1 MMTTRA
7 RLVNAYRRLFP
18 HPSAIARRDRERA
31 ALAGHAAR
39 DREIRRAA
47 LAKFGKT
54 I

>member
-1 MMTTRA
+1 MTARA
-7 RLVNAYRRLFP
+7 RIINRWRRLFP

-31 ALAGHAAR
+31 AIEGRSAR
-39 DREIRRAA
+39 DTADRRAA